1 MWNRISIRWQL
12 LSLLTLAI
20 LVIEI
25 SALLL
30 DYLND
35 IEQRKLLAVEQAETV
50 SRSLQLDILR
60 AIISPNTDN
69 YADITFRISNYPSI
83 NHLSVFDNTRQEVF
97 RYTSEGAMDFSQV
110 IQNVGNEPLFAD
122 NYLRISQ
129 PVRVDNHTFGDMT
142 FIFDLMQFKT
152 GLHDQLINKASLFG
166 IQLVMALLLAWF
178 ISGNYTRPFSLLAD
192 TMQQANIRQGLFR
205 RIETIAGNEIGHLYD
220 GYNKMIDRISS
231 ATRELQYQNRHD
243 SLTGLLNRRAIDE
256 LIAEALG
263 NDMIQTNV
271 LILLDIDQFK
281 LVNDTSGHV
290 AGDELLKQLGQ
301 VLSSSLTR
309 QHDLARI
316 GGDDF
321 TVLLKDCHAAEG
333 EQQARLLLQ
342 AVSEFSFNWNQ
353 SIHSISCSIGLV
365 AFKPG
370 EYTPKALNIALETA
384 FYSAKSQGQNRLSI
398 YHAEDENILR
408 YNSDLQTMAIV
419 RDALKR
425 GGARFELYAQS
436 ITPLQVPSDGISYE
450 ILIRLHDADGKL
462 IFPDQFLPAANRFQ
476 LMVDIDTYV
485 LWQYLETVAKHPAH
499 VDRLD
504 FVNINL
510 GGSTLTNPDFQ
521 NKLREAIGHFDFPW
535 KKLVLE
541 VTETSAVGNLP
552 QAREFIGYCREQGIR
567 VALDDFGTGMA
578 SFEYLKHLPL
588 DVVKIDGSFVRDML
602 TDPIDNAMVSY
613 ACEISKLQGRETIA
627 EFVEEKAH
635 FDRLTEIG
643 VDYAQGY
650 YLDKPRP
657 LSEWI
662 NK

>member
-12 LSLLTLAI
+12 LALLTLAI
-20 LVIEI
+20 LLIEI
-25 SALLL
+25 STLML
-30 DYLND
+30 DFQND
-35 IEQRKLLAVEQAETV
+35 IKQRKLLAVEQAETV
-50 SRSLQLDILR
+50 SRSLQLDMLK
-60 AIISPNTDN
+60 AIISPSADS
-69 YADITFRISNYPSI
+69 YSDITFRISNYPSI
-83 NHLSVFDNTRQEVF
+83 YHLSVFNNDRHEVF
-97 RYTSEGAMDFSQV
+97 RYASEGAMDFSTLV
-110 IQNVGNEPLFAD
+110 KDSSEEPLFAD
-122 NYLRISQ
+122 SYLRISR
-129 PVRVDNHTFGDMT
+129 PIVVDNHTFGDMT
-142 FIFDLMQFKT
+142 FVFDLMQYNT
-152 GLHDQLINKASLFG
+152 GLHEQLVNKAILFA
-166 IQLVMALLLAWF
+166 IQLSLALLLAWI
-178 ISGNYTRPFSLLAD
+178 ISRNYTRPFSLLAD
-192 TMQQANIRQGLFR
+192 TMQQANIRQGKFK
-205 RIETIAGNEIGHLYD
+205 RIETTASNEIGQLYD
-220 GYNKMIDRISS
+220 GYNSMIARIIS
-231 ATRELQYQNRHD
+231 ATHELQFQSRHD
-243 SLTGLLNRRAIDE
+243 SLTGLLNRLAIDE
-256 LIAEALG
+256 LIVDALG
-263 NDMIQTNV
+263 NDKISSNV

-301 VLSSSLTR
+301 VLTSSLTR
-309 QHDLARI
+309 EHALARI

-321 TVLLKDCHAAEG
+321 TVLLSNCDTAHG
-333 EQQARLLLQ
+333 EQQARLLLN

-353 SIHSISCSIGLV
+353 SIHSISCSVGLV
-365 AFKPG
+365 AFMPG

-384 FYSAKSQGQNRLSI
+384 FYSAKSMGQNRLSV
-398 YHAEDENILR
+398 YKPDDENIR
-408 YNSDLQTMAIV
+408 RHNTDLQTMAIV

-436 ITPLQVPSDGISYE
+436 ITPLQKPLTGISYE
-450 ILIRLHDADGKL
+450 ILIRLIDADGKMVY
-462 IFPDQFLPAANRFQ
+462 PDLFLPAANRFQ
-476 LMVDIDTYV
+476 LMVDIDIYV
-485 LWQYLETVAKHPAH
+485 LWEYLDTVANYPAH
-499 VDRLD
+499 VEKLD

-521 NKLREAIGHFDFPW
+521 NSLREAIEHFDFPW

-552 QAREFIGYCREQGIR
+552 QAREFICYCREQGIR

-657 LSEWI
+657 LSQWI
-662 NK
+662 NS